1 MKIMNK
7 QELLTKIQ
15 ESKQV
20 IKSLEKELDNLYQ
33 EEYAEEILALKGK
46 CFATKLFDEDNKWDT
61 VYKIIDCSPEYSSS
75 DLKVIAVTSFS
86 DESYSIERINY
97 SGRWFED
104 NDYEEISNEDFL
116 YTYTII
122 LQKINALKV

>member
-1 MKIMNK
+1 MNK

-15 ESKQV
+15 ESRQV
-20 IKSLEKELDNLYQ
+20 TKSLEEELRKLNQ
-33 EEYAEEILALKGK
+33 EEYTKEILALKGK
-46 CFATKLFDEDNKWDT
+46 CYAIKPICGDKWEC

-75 DLKVIAVTSFS
+75 DLKVVAVTSFS
-86 DESYSIERINY
+86 DESYSIERVNY

-116 YTYTII
+116 YAYTII
-122 LQKINALKV
+122 LQKINALDVTI

>member
-1 MKIMNK
+1 MNK
-7 QELLTKIQ
+7 RELRIKIQ

-20 IKSLEKELDNLYQ
+20 TKSLEEELRKLNQ
-33 EEYAEEILALKGK
+33 EEYAKEILVLKGK
-46 CFATKLFDEDNKWDT
+46 CYARKPICGNKWEC

-75 DLKVIAVTSFS
+75 DLKVVAVSSFS
-86 DESYSIERINY
+86 DESYSIEKVNY

-116 YTYTII
+116 YAYTII
-122 LQKINALKV
+122 YRK

>member
-1 MKIMNK
+1 MNK

-20 IKSLEKELDNLYQ
+20 TESLKEELNKLYK
-33 EEYAEEILALKGK
+33 EEYAKEIFALKGK
-46 CFATKLFDEDNKWDT
+46 CYIDKTLKEDDKWT
-61 VYKIIDCSPEYSSS
+61 VFYKIIDCSPEHSSS
-75 DLKVIAVTSFS
+75 DLKVVTVTSFS
-86 DESYSIERINY
+86 DESYSIQRVNY
-97 SGRWFED
+97 SGKWFED

-116 YTYTII
+116 YAYTII